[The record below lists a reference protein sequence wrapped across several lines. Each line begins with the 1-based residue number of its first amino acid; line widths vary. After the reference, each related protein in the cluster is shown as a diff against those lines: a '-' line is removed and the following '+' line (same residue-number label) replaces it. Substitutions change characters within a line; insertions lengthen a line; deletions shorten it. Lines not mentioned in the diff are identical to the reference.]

1 MDRTFLCV
9 LCAFARASLLAGYFF
24 SPSRQDH
31 KDLYTPCAALAPF
44 VPLRENNYAL
54 RGSFSLSRKDRK
66 DLYTPRAF
74 ATSAPLREDKLQI
87 INDPTYVTI
96 LQPSTVKI
104 YE

>member
-24 SPSRQDH
+24 S
-31 KDLYTPCAALAPF
+31 
-44 VPLRENNYAL
+44 
-54 RGSFSLSRKDRK
+54 LSRKDRK
-66 DLYTPRAF
+66 DLYTLRAF
-74 ATSAPLREDKLQI
+74 ASSTPLREDKLQI